1 MAMDKSRISLLK
13 SRIYGLEDAFFKG
26 EEIDLKDFYF
36 LKKELIDNREHVKDL
51 LDLFLLIED
60 MFDKRRN
67 DAMNKKLNILAIW
80 STIFLPLS
88 FYTGMWG
95 MNFDDVP
102 LLNGDH
108 GFYYFSALTVSTIG
122 IMCYYFKSKKWF

>member
-1 MAMDKSRISLLK
+1 MEKSRINLLN
-13 SRIYGLEDAFFKG
+13 SRIYELEDAFFRG
-26 EEIDLKDFYF
+26 DEIDLKDFYF
-36 LKKELIDNREHVKDL
+36 LKKELIDNREDVKDL
-51 LDLFLLIED
+51 LDLFLLIEN

-102 LLNGDH
+102 LLTGDN
-108 GFYYFSALTVSTIG
+108 GFYYFAALTVSTIG
-122 IMCYYFKSKKWF
+122 VMCYYFKSKKWF